1 MRSIPPNNSPGVGV
15 TEGVGVTVAVAV
27 LGARQISWSV
37 TSEAGTEVQ
46 LSVGVTRAV
55 SSSGESVG
63 VALGL
68 AVAVSVGGLG
78 VAVNIGG
85 LYAGVVADG
94 STAAVA
100 SSTRVADGP
109 RGSRSSGGAAR
120 SAGDAAGVTIG
131 AMVWAWRVSG
141 EQVIVA
147 RNDQAR
153 EAKLAP
159 RRPCGG
165 RRFMGM
171 MKPVTLVR

>member
-94 STAAVA
+94 STAAA
-100 SSTRVADGP
+100 APSTRV
-109 RGSRSSGGAAR
+109 
-120 SAGDAAGVTIG
+120 AAGVTIG

-153 EAKLAP
+153 RAKLAP